1 MKLPDN
7 WTQFKKSMLEKI
19 KIYCNLRIW
28 PFEYSQIAAWLGNFD
43 EPIEEYLALQILDS
57 LIVRTDDTA
66 KVSYSS
72 LFNSKLRQ
80 TLIEEDLIEDMTIS
94 EWKSHLKRGSLTKVI
109 QFSPV
114 RSHND
119 EGESGSTV
127 FRMLSEELH
136 TDRYSS
142 LGNRHDPKVI
152 VLIDDLIGSGTQF
165 VTEFSESFDL
175 VRKLKTT
182 KIIYCPL
189 IAFEE
194 GIEKIKS
201 VFPDIHIIPAEYI
214 YKSDS
219 IFYGDEDDLFRNDKV
234 NTVGEAKKVFNS
246 MREKYWPKIDINDW
260 YGYESACLPVVFEW
274 GCPNQAPRLLWWQS
288 LNNDSTWNQLFSRR
302 S

>member
-7 WTQFKKSMLEKI
+7 WTQFKKNMLEKI
-19 KIYCNLRIW
+19 KMYCNSNIW
-28 PFEYSQIAAWLGNFD
+28 PFPYSDVTAWLKNFD

-57 LIVRTDDTA
+57 LIVRTSETTKA
-66 KVSYSS
+66 SYSS

-80 TLIEEDLIEDMTIS
+80 TLIEEGLISNMPIA
-94 EWKSHLKRGSLTKVI
+94 EWKMHLKKGSLNRII

-114 RSHND
+114 RKPND
-119 EGESGSTV
+119 EGESGSTI
-127 FRMLSEELH
+127 FRMLSEDLH

-142 LGNRHDPKVI
+142 LGNRHDPRVI
-152 VLIDDLIGSGTQF
+152 VLIDDIIGSGTQF
-165 VTEFSESFDL
+165 VTGFSESFDL
-175 VRKLKTT
+175 ANKIETK

-194 GIEKIKS
+194 GIENIKS
-201 VFPDIHIIPAEYI
+201 KFPDICMMPAEYI

-219 IFYGDEDDLFRNDKV
+219 IFYGNDNDLFRNDKK
-234 NTVGEAKKVFNS
+234 NTVGEAKIVFNS
-246 MREKYWPKIDINDW
+246 MREKYWPSIDINDW
-260 YGYESACLPVVFEW
+260 YGHESACLPVVFEW

-288 LNNDSTWNQLFSRR
+288 LNNDFTWHQLFSRR